1 MDYRE
6 LMAIRADTLFTY
18 DARGRMLQSNE
29 PRVATRRPAPRL
41 FLGWMRDGFVM
52 RLGATLS
59 DEPARR
65 VEAIVD
71 RLPPPGDLAT
81 PPAATA
87 GLRAALERQAPITGE
102 SAGPAYRFPDE
113 SAQSNEAVLL
123 TPENVSLARET
134 FPWLLDELADWWP
147 CFAVV
152 REGAAVSVCFSAR
165 MSARAAEAG
174 VETLPD
180 FRGHGFAG
188 AVTAAWGV
196 TIRARPSG
204 RIPFYSTGW
213 DNLASQSV
221 ARRLGLIQFGADATW
236 T

>member
-1 MDYRE
+1 MDDRE

-29 PRVATRRPAPRL
+29 PCVAARRPAPRL
-41 FLGWMRDGFVM
+41 FLGWTRDGNVM
-52 RLGATLS
+52 RLGATVP
-59 DEPARR
+59 DESARR
-65 VEAIVD
+65 AEAIVD
-71 RLPPPGDLAT
+71 RLPPPSDLTTA
-81 PPAATA
+81 PAAPDE
-87 GLRAALERQAPITGE
+87 LRTALERQAPITTG

-113 SAQSNEAVLL
+113 IAQSNEAVLL
-123 TPENVSLARET
+123 TPQNVALARET

-165 MSARAAEAG
+165 MSARAAGAG

-180 FRGHGFAG
+180 FRGRGFAG
-188 AVTAAWGV
+188 AVTAAWSAK
-196 TIRARPSG
+196 IRAHPSG

-221 ARRLGLIQFGADATW
+221 AQRLGLIQFGADATW
-236 T
+236 M